1 MGGLL
6 QTSDGLRSGQQQQG
20 RAGVGIRSQKCDRRQ
35 KGEFRTANARVP
47 KAGILQRTLGGKTS
61 VVEKE
66 REAHRPRMPGDF

>member
-6 QTSDGLRSGQQQQG
+6 QTHDGLRSGQQQEG
-20 RAGVGIRSQKCDRRQ
+20 RAGVGIPSQECNRRQ
-35 KGEFRTANARVP
+35 KGEFRAANAGVP
-47 KAGILQRTLGGKTS
+47 KAGILQRALGGKTS

>member
-6 QTSDGLRSGQQQQG
+6 QPSDGLRSGQQQQG
-20 RAGVGIRSQKCDRRQ
+20 RAGVGIGSKECNRRQ
-35 KGEFRTANARVP
+35 KGEFRAANAGVP
-47 KAGILQRTLGGKTS
+47 KARILQRALGGKTS